1 MKRVALMLPRLS
13 RYGGAE
19 QFGHRLAA
27 YLAGE
32 CSGEFEVTFVCARQ
46 DGPAPEGVRVIRVGR
61 PLPGKL
67 GKTLWFALAAEAVR
81 RRERFDVTVGL
92 GNTICQDILRLSG
105 GPTGLFWD
113 YSIRA
118 WEGGRARLLKS
129 LSRRLSPG
137 KQLARL
143 IERIQA
149 RRTRVLV
156 ANSHFVRDLTVQAF
170 PFLQGRDI
178 PVIYNQPDL
187 TRFRPGQTADKPAL
201 RESFG
206 LPCQGNLIVTAGTNF
221 RLKGI
226 HVLIRALSQLPDSF
240 RLAVAGGRG
249 SSELVAM
256 AKSLGVADRVHFLG
270 RVDDMPALYR
280 AADMFVLD
288 TFYDACANAVL
299 EALACGLPVI
309 STACNG
315 SSAFLHPEAVLPD
328 PADHEELARR
338 IAALTG
344 GGPTAGNDFN
354 PPRGLAPYADLIRNL
369 P

>member
-1 MKRVALMLPRLS
+1 MLPRLS

-19 QFGHRLAA
+19 QFGYRLAA
-27 YLAGE
+27 HLAGE
-32 CSGEFEVTFVCARQ
+32 CSGEFDVTFVCARQ

-92 GNTICQDILRLSG
+92 GNTLCQDILRLSG

-118 WEGGRARLLKS
+118 WKEGRSRTVKS
-129 LSRRLSPG
+129 LARRLSPG

-143 IERIQA
+143 IERVQA
-149 RRTRVLV
+149 RRTRLLV

-170 PFLQGRDI
+170 PFLRDRDI

-187 TRFRPGQTADKPAL
+187 TRFQRGEAADKPGL
-201 RESFG
+201 REGFG
-206 LPCQGNLIVTAGTNF
+206 LPRHGTLILTAGTNF
-221 RLKGI
+221 RLKGV
-226 HVLIRALSQLPDSF
+226 HVLIRALGLLPGSC

-249 SSELVAM
+249 SAEMKTL
-256 AKSLGVADRVHFLG
+256 AKSLGVSERVHFLG

-280 AADMFVLD
+280 AADIFVLD

-315 SSAFLHPEAVLPD
+315 SSAFLRPEAVLPD
-328 PADHEELARR
+328 PSDHEELARR
-338 IAALTG
+338 IVALLD
-344 GGPTAGNDFN
+344 GGPTARNDFD
-354 PPRGLAPYADLIRNL
+354 PPRGLAPYADLIRNM